1 MAGLCGGEMTIN
13 ENTWTFLDTVKT
25 KEKELIVVLYFQE
38 INLAWDEVQSLVPK
52 RDDLLKN
59 EKGRQERILYDAY
72 SLQRIQFHSLSEL
85 TIQDYSSEWFCC
97 SPYSCVNIFCWPLR
111 PGLSLIVKIYM
122 KPNWKKKIGG
132 EGGALRGVLQ
142 AQLSSWRED
151 NSEEIYL
158 VDRAG
163 LGSGL

>member
-97 SPYSCVNIFCWPLR
+97 SPYSCVNVLCWPLR
-111 PGLSLIVKIYM
+111 PGLS
-122 KPNWKKKIGG
+122 
-132 EGGALRGVLQ
+132 
-142 AQLSSWRED
+142 
-151 NSEEIYL
+151 
-158 VDRAG
+158 
-163 LGSGL
+163 